1 MSKLR
6 LFQDRAFCKFA
17 DDLAS
22 SSKPGQ
28 SFDSARKQESS
39 KDSPNAQSGSH
50 GNADRVSAGAE
61 QSQDNKNEQYEDF
74 ASQQAVPP
82 TEYPRPTQ
90 SAIRRHIDES
100 AGAAEKIQGSVNH
113 PGIPPNSLSVP
124 PMLPA
129 REEKLPSLAQVFLQV
144 VPGAEELFEQTSAQS
159 SPQEAFSKTL
169 KTTWEQGTVSDLPA
183 ATVALYHKNL
193 KAFGFQVIQPQVG
206 TQANPEQFEMTEEPN
221 PAPGVVAPG
230 TILGVTKP
238 ALLTPS
244 GEVVQGQVSVA
255 ADPMAEQAP
264 QPGQPQAA
272 PEAQRNPP
280 KLPGKQLAS
289 VAQQASRRP

>member
-1 MSKLR
+1 
-6 LFQDRAFCKFA
+6 
-17 DDLAS
+17 
-22 SSKPGQ
+22 
-28 SFDSARKQESS
+28 
-39 KDSPNAQSGSH
+39 
-50 GNADRVSAGAE
+50 
-61 QSQDNKNEQYEDF
+61 
-74 ASQQAVPP
+74 
-82 TEYPRPTQ
+82 
-90 SAIRRHIDES
+90 
-100 AGAAEKIQGSVNH
+100 
-113 PGIPPNSLSVP
+113 
-124 PMLPA
+124 MLPA

-244 GEVVQGQVSVA
+244 GEVVQGQ
-255 ADPMAEQAP
+255 QAP